1 MIINVLLEGALMF
14 TALYSLYL
22 AAAAITG
29 YAGYRVAKDIARL
42 THDAVTARVEVQEVK
57 KELDEQQDIHIGL
70 MVEVIEL
77 EHKVAVVK
85 EQLSDVEESILYLE
99 ALESMSHKELM
110 QECRVWD
117 IKTRVRDNGKQRT
130 LTKLE
135 MLAALKER
143 VMPDLKRDRIA
154 QLGTAN
160 AV

>member
-1 MIINVLLEGALMF
+1 MIDLLLEGALMF

-29 YAGYRVAKDIARL
+29 YAGYRVARDIARL
-42 THDAVTARVEVQEVK
+42 THDAVTAHVKVQQVEGA
-57 KELDEQQDIHIGL
+57 LDRQVDKTLEL
-70 MVEVIEL
+70 MVEVL
-77 EHKVAVVK
+77 DMEHQVAVVK

-99 ALESMSHKELM
+99 ALEQMSHKELM

-117 IKTRVRDNGKQRT
+117 IKTRVKDNGKQRT

-135 MLAALKER
+135 LLNALKER